1 MTSDPESANEV
12 GLLPIFTLVL
22 WLSCMAVGLVG
33 LLYSPSRSPP
43 PTTQPTTVP
52 ITMDVSVVDEP
63 MVAADVE
70 PQPSP
75 SPPEMSSP
83 DLPPVQAVVLP
94 NPAIAFAVPTDAPV
108 RASRIP
114 IALPTVHHLV
124 FGQGE
129 GQQPQPEYPSEAAM
143 AGQQGTVVV
152 MFTVNE
158 SGRVVEAHASNPSP
172 WPLLNNSAIQT
183 IRQSW
188 RFPPG
193 PRRAYE
199 VAIQFLLTQQ

>member
-1 MTSDPESANEV
+1 
-12 GLLPIFTLVL
+12 
-22 WLSCMAVGLVG
+22 MAVGLVG

-63 MVAADVE
+63 MIAADVE

-108 RASRIP
+108 RASQM
-114 IALPTVHHLV
+114 PTVRHLV

-152 MFTVNE
+152 TFTVNE
-158 SGRVVEAHASNPSP
+158 AGRVVEANATSPCP
-172 WPLLNNSAIQT
+172 WPMLNNSALQT

-193 PRRAYE
+193 PPRAYE